1 MYSPVK
7 RAVTAALL
15 KVLEVWMPS
24 QLMCAAAFGQGG
36 ATVRFT
42 NVFSNTYACVAA
54 SHFLVEVVSSSR
66 SSTACLQ
73 WRCRICGTQTQV
85 EPSRVMCDSL
95 INPRISAP
103 VHLARMKLHSLH
115 FILLSFCTDQN
126 T

>member
-7 RAVTAALL
+7 KAVTAALL

-42 NVFSNTYACVAA
+42 NVFSNTYACVAT

-73 WRCRICGTQTQV
+73 WRCRILEMHCGSNANQAFKAPA
-85 EPSRVMCDSL
+85 PSRGTFL
-95 INPRISAP
+95 
-103 VHLARMKLHSLH
+103 
-115 FILLSFCTDQN
+115 ILLLSDSRQSEIRRCHFC
-126 T
+126 